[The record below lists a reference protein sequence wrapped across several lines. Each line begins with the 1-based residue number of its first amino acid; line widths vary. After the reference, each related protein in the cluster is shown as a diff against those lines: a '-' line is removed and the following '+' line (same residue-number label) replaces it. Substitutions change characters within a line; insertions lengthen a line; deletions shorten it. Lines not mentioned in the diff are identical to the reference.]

1 MRVLAVGAHPDDL
14 ELLCA
19 GTLARYASEGHHVI
33 MCHAGIGDK
42 GHFHIPN
49 DELAAIRRKEAQ
61 DSASRIGAES
71 ICLGLPDCEMFMD
84 RPTLVLFMDMIR
96 DADPDVIIT
105 HSPTDYMPDHRVV
118 SQLVYD
124 ASFHSTLPNFHTN
137 RPANR
142 SVTPVYYMDTIAGV
156 DFMPTEYV
164 DITDFLDKKK
174 EMMLC
179 HQSQVV
185 WLKEHDNFDLVATA
199 RAEAAHTGFKCGVAY
214 AEGFRRVHRYPGI
227 RAQRLLPY

>member
-19 GTLARYASEGHHVI
+19 GTLAKYASLGHHVT
-33 MCHAGIGDK
+33 MCHAGLGDK

-49 DELAAIRRKEAQ
+49 DELSAIRRKEALN
-61 DSASRIGAES
+61 SAEQIGAES
-71 ICLGLPDCEMFMD
+71 VCLGLPDCEMFVD

-96 DADPDVIIT
+96 TAEPDVIIT

-118 SQLVYD
+118 SQLIFD
-124 ASFHSTLPNFHTN
+124 ASFHSTLPNFKTGV
-137 RPANR
+137 PANKQ
-142 SVTPVYYMDTIAGV
+142 VTPVYYMDTIAGV
-156 DFMPTEYV
+156 DFAPTEYV
-164 DITDFLDKKK
+164 DVTEHLAKKN

-185 WLKEHDNFDLVATA
+185 WLKEHDNLDVLELIDTSAEFRGLQCGVPHAEAFTQA
-199 RAEAAHTGFKCGVAY
+199 YRWTRLRAE
-214 AEGFRRVHRYPGI
+214 RM
-227 RAQRLLPY
+227 LP